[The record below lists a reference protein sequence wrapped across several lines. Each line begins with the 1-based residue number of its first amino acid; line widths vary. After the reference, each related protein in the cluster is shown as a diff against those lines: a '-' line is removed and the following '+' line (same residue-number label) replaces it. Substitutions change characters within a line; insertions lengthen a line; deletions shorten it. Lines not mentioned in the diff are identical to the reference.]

1 MAAKRETLEHEQK
14 YHINRK
20 TPKGSKKAESRLK
33 MPPIQSPGGP
43 AAVRTPA
50 LCHYGFVIFSL
61 REIQRNNWTL
71 NDVKIV
77 FFFGCVYIFVL
88 TYFIDRFQELARCK
102 DRFT

>member
-1 MAAKRETLEHEQK
+1 MAAKRETLQHEQK

-20 TPKGSKKAESRLK
+20 TPKGSKKDENRLK

-43 AAVRTPA
+43 GAVRTPA

-71 NDVKIV
+71 NQV
-77 FFFGCVYIFVL
+77 G
-88 TYFIDRFQELARCK
+88 
-102 DRFT
+102 